1 MINSIKKENT
11 KFIETVKIR
20 YSELDCSMTLKPVSL
35 FHFFQDLASDN
46 AEALGFGYSFIIQK
60 NLAWFLLKYRM
71 EFYDYPQN
79 IFDLTIQTEPRGY
92 NKLFA
97 FRNFKVEHDN
107 KLIAR
112 VSSAWGLIDLDTK
125 SMANVQNVLEGNPN
139 ISPFEKKE
147 DDLEF
152 QKIKKLERVDFKKEF
167 SVRFD
172 ELDVNQHVNNANYI
186 TYALEPID
194 FEFRKNYKLKTL
206 DMLFKH
212 ELKYGENIV
221 SEVQFED
228 NKTLHL
234 VKNVDSGDEICLIQ
248 AEWVKKNYQS

>member
-1 MINSIKKENT
+1 MNKFLEEN
-11 KFIETVKIR
+11 VKIR
-20 YSELDCSMTLKPVSL
+20 YSELDCTMTLKPSSL
-35 FHFFQDLASDN
+35 FHFLQDLASDN

-79 IFDLTIQTEPRGY
+79 IFDLTIKTEPRGY

-97 FRNFKVEHDN
+97 FRNFELKHKNNLVA
-107 KLIAR
+107 K
-112 VSSAWGLIDLDTK
+112 VSSAWGLIDLETK
-125 SMANVQNVLEGNPN
+125 SMANVQSVLEGNPN
-139 ISPFEKKE
+139 ILAFKKTD
-147 DDLEF
+147 DDLDY
-152 QKIKKLERVDFKKEF
+152 QKIKKLERADYKKEF

-194 FEFRKNYKLKTL
+194 FEFRKNHKLKTL

-212 ELKYGENIV
+212 ELKYGDNLVSIV
-221 SEVQFED
+221 QIEGNE
-228 NKTLHL
+228 TIHT
-234 VKNVDSGDEICLIQ
+234 VKNLDTNDELCAIQ
-248 AEWVKKNYQS
+248 ASWVEK